1 MNKFSRLAIKNK
13 VGDEMTKEDIIEAI
27 RKRIE
32 ILDES
37 LDPHNH
43 DKGFIASRVDELE
56 SLLEHIE
63 NPRIK

>member
-1 MNKFSRLAIKNK
+1 
-13 VGDEMTKEDIIEAI
+13 MTKEDIIEAI